1 LDRPYPSQSLTALV
15 WERDKGTVGSL
26 SGNGQFRGIS
36 EVKWTDGLVRL
47 RRAGKIVVGTE
58 GEAATGRVEVAKA

>member
-26 SGNGQFRGIS
+26 LGNGQFRGIR
-36 EVKWTDGLVRL
+36 EVKWTD
-47 RRAGKIVVGTE
+47 